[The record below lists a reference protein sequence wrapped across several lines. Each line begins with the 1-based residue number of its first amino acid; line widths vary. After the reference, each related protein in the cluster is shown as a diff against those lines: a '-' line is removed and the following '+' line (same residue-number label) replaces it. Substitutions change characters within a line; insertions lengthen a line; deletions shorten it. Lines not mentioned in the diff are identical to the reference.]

1 MNEPKFLKEIKNPK
15 KVIDYDSLLRDG
27 ISLIQKFSGNK
38 WTDYNFHD
46 PGITILEQLCYAL
59 TDLGYRSN
67 FKVEDLLLLNKDNF
81 VCRALDNRI
90 GGFMIAEVARLIKE
104 NKDKLPF
111 CLYVTNSVQEEIGLR
126 GAEMITNTLFP
137 DNGHPSDE
145 AHEQL
150 IDWFVKMDQGT
161 L

>member
-15 KVIDYDSLLRDG
+15 KVIDYESLLRDG

-81 VCRALDNRI
+81 D
-90 GGFMIAEVARLIKE
+90 IK
-104 NKDKLPF
+104 
-111 CLYVTNSVQEEIGLR
+111 NSNL
-126 GAEMITNTLFP
+126 LFP
-137 DNGHPSDE
+137 LNEILPTRCSRRR
-145 AHEQL
+145 L
-150 IDWFVKMDQGT
+150 
-161 L
+161 